1 MPVTSA
7 FQLDWIHLR
16 TGLTNKFWAGFSFQF
31 SVHRN
36 EWPKER
42 PYGHWK
48 LKTENSKRDVTQI
61 LAKSRAAAGWIN
73 DVYRTYN
80 TFSGSSP
87 WIWTWSRGLW
97 IKSKVPGFSGL
108 KTLDSVFSPEK
119 SPQQAFLSKTE
130 NWNLKTLDSV
140 FSFQCTVTSGL
151 RPVATVTQ
159 NRKPKTRWK
168 PGGRYIFHLKKS
180 VFGFVKYGVL
190 RYPKPKTQNSSCRFS
205 QNPLGEWE
213 ILDSWCCRD
222 V

>member
-1 MPVTSA
+1 MLHENRGSVRKKKKKNSNRTTEMVRLGLLHGSVRPLVTVHWKLKTESSSKLVGQARPEMDSVQLKSA
-7 FQLDWIHLR
+7 C
-16 TGLTNKFWAGFSFQF
+16 
-31 SVHRN
+31 
-36 EWPKER
+36 
-42 PYGHWK
+42 YGHWK
-48 LKTENSKRDVTQI
+48 LKTENSKRDVTQK
-61 LAKSRAAAGWIN
+61 LAKSRAAAWWIN

-151 RPVATVTQ
+151 
-159 NRKPKTRWK
+159 TRC
-168 PGGRYIFHLKKS
+168 
-180 VFGFVKYGVL
+180 YGCGHQDKL
-190 RYPKPKTQNSSCRFS
+190 LWQCG
-205 QNPLGEWE
+205 L
-213 ILDSWCCRD
+213 
-222 V
+222 